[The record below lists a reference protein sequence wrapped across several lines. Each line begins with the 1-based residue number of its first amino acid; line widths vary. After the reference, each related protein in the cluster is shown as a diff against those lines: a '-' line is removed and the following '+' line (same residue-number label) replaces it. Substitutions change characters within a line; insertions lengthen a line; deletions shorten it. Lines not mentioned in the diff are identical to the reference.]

1 MHKPEILAPAGDM
14 TCLQA
19 ALDAGA
25 DAVYL
30 GLEAFNMRA
39 RASANLTRAELPEA
53 SRRCRERGVKLYL
66 VLNTIVFE
74 GELAAVEDMIS
85 FAKPY
90 ADAFIVSDWGVV
102 ALCKK
107 HGAAFHRRPQSQR
120 LCNEHLPPKN
130 AHASPSIAE
139 RNSNLP
145 LIDRKASYHI

>member
-39 RASANLTRAELPEA
+39 RASVNLTRAELPEA
-53 SRRCRERGVKLYL
+53 SKRCRARGVKLYL

-74 GELAAVEDMIS
+74 GELAAVEDMDSGIEQLL
-85 FAKPY
+85 
-90 ADAFIVSDWGVV
+90 ADKESVLLEVIIDPKLVV
-102 ALCKK
+102 
-107 HGAAFHRRPQSQR
+107 
-120 LCNEHLPPKN
+120 
-130 AHASPSIAE
+130 
-139 RNSNLP
+139 
-145 LIDRKASYHI
+145 